1 MQQNHPSLGKGL
13 TARCAHD
20 ILRHYTSHKNHTGA
34 PRDPS
39 RNPEGF
45 LGAKS

>member
-1 MQQNHPSLGKGL
+1 MQQNHPCLSKGL

-20 ILRHYTSHKNHTGA
+20 FLRNYTSHKNHKGS

-39 RNPEGF
+39 RIPEGF
-45 LGAKS
+45 LSAKS